1 MCVQKGKPYVGVC
14 YSQMHKDIL
23 VKHITNLIFRAFQ
36 TPGDPLY
43 ESDVM
48 EVVKKDGKDSSGSS
62 STVPAKKPK
71 IAAAK
76 KEAASATA
84 SSAEALLFSEL
95 NKLDEE

>member
-1 MCVQKGKPYVGVC
+1 MDEKFVKEHRFYVDNESESLGVNV
-14 YSQMHKDIL
+14 
-23 VKHITNLIFRAFQ
+23 VKLLFR
-36 TPGDPLY
+36 
-43 ESDVM
+43 S
-48 EVVKKDGKDSSGSS
+48 KKDGKDSSGSS